1 MTVNELKQNMELHR
15 QLDRCYEMLCTL
27 QDRTQPGAQVL
38 DGMPRGTD
46 VGDKVGQIAILTAD
60 LTDRIHRMEN
70 EAAKGDAAVRSF
82 ASTFDDPEIQAALQL
97 RFVSCLAWPDIAR
110 LFCASTGDSVRM
122 KVYRAV
128 WMRDKQE

>member
-1 MTVNELKQNMELHR
+1 
-15 QLDRCYEMLCTL
+15 MLCTL

-60 LTDRIHRMEN
+60 LKNRIHRLED
-70 EAAKGDAAVRSF
+70 EAANGDAAVRSF
-82 ASTFDDPEIQAALQL
+82 ASTFDDPEVQAALQL
-97 RFVSCLAWPDIAR
+97 RFVSGLSWPDIAR
-110 LFCASTGDSVRM
+110 LFQFSTEDSVRM

-128 WMRDKQE
+128 WKRNKLD